1 MCIVYVI
8 DERHRNLT
16 NLGISNIFCEGK
28 LKIDLSLFPTF
39 GGQAL
44 GQTGVLPDT
53 FFYGVWK
60 FGSFR

>member
-53 FFYGVWK
+53 FFYGV
-60 FGSFR
+60 